1 MQTDTNQT
9 KKADPKATRF
19 LAELSANVD
28 AWYAGQIDYEAF
40 GARQRAT
47 WDAIQGAGPAIVEQ
61 VLRALRD
68 RLPPTHSHEGR
79 A

>member
-1 MQTDTNQT
+1 M
-9 KKADPKATRF
+9 KKTAVTRAKQF
-19 LAELSANVD
+19 LAELGANVD

-47 WDAIQGAGPAIVEQ
+47 WDAIHAAGPAIAEQ
-61 VLRALRD
+61 VLRALRE
-68 RLPPTHSHEGR
+68 RLPPAHTSDQGR

>member
-1 MQTDTNQT
+1 M
-9 KKADPKATRF
+9 KKTSAAKQF

-28 AWYAGQIDYEAF
+28 AWYADEIDYEAF

-47 WDAIQGAGPAIVEQ
+47 WDAIHAAGPAIEEQ
-61 VLRALRD
+61 VLRVLRE
-68 RLPPTHSHEGR
+68 RLPPVRTSRPEV

>member
-1 MQTDTNQT
+1 M
-9 KKADPKATRF
+9 KKTAVIRAKQF
-19 LAELSANVD
+19 LAELGANVD

-47 WDAIQGAGPAIVEQ
+47 WDGIHAAGPAIEEQ
-61 VLRALRD
+61 VLRVLRD
-68 RLPPTHSHEGR
+68 RLPPARSLPER